1 MRFARGHGGFPVART
16 VTLVSAAW
24 CAIVL
29 GPGGL
34 GAGDLGFGIWDL
46 GFGIWDLGFGDSAF
60 CILHSDFPSP
70 ESPAPNPQWKAGVE
84 KSPLA
89 KTPDG
94 TQVDQYTLT
103 NANGLEVKV
112 LTYGAMLTT
121 VRVPDREGKFESVTL
136 YLDRAEEYLTRPTV
150 LGSVIGRYANR
161 IAGARFTLDGTEY
174 KLSAN
179 AGPHHIHGGRNGF
192 QTIVW
197 KAAPVQDAEGVGVKL
212 THTSPDGHEGYPGA
226 LDVEVTYTLTGDNQL
241 KMQYVARTDK
251 PTHVNLTNHAYWNLA
266 GAGSGDVLG
275 HLLTINADQYLPA
288 DPQKIPTGELKP
300 VKGTPMDFTE
310 PKTIGSRLD
319 QVEDR
324 NYDHCYVLNKRPGE
338 GLSLAARVV
347 EPKSGRVMEVYTTQP
362 GMQLYTGGIR
372 LKTGRLSYGP
382 YHAVC
387 LETQHFPDS
396 PNRPQFPSTV
406 LRPGEVY
413 RQLTIHKFSVVK

>member
-1 MRFARGHGGFPVART
+1 VA
-16 VTLVSAAW
+16 LAA
-24 CAIVL
+24 A
-29 GPGGL
+29 
-34 GAGDLGFGIWDL
+34 
-46 GFGIWDLGFGDSAF
+46 
-60 CILHSDFPSP
+60 
-70 ESPAPNPQWKAGVE
+70 QQAGVE
-84 KSPLA
+84 KSSVA

-94 TQVDQYTLT
+94 TQVEQYTLT

-121 VRVPDREGKFESVTL
+121 VRVPDRKGNFESVTL
-136 YLDRAEEYLTRPTV
+136 YLDPAEDYLTRPTV

-179 AGPHHIHGGRNGF
+179 AGRHHIHGGRNGF
-192 QTIVW
+192 QAIVW
-197 KAAPVQDAEGVGVKL
+197 RAAPVQDAEGVGVKL
-212 THTSPDGHEGYPGA
+212 THTSPDGHEGYPGT
-226 LDVEVTYTLTGDNQL
+226 LDVEVTYVLTDDNQL

-275 HLLTINADQYLPA
+275 HVLTINADRYLPA
-288 DPQKIPTGELKP
+288 DQQKIPTGELKP

-310 PKTIGSRLD
+310 PQTIGSRID

-338 GLSLAARVV
+338 RLSLAARVV

-362 GMQLYTGGIR
+362 GVQLYTAGGMR
-372 LKTGRLSYGP
+372 LKTERVSYGSH
-382 YHAVC
+382 HALC

-406 LRPGEVY
+406 LRPGETY
-413 RQLTIHKFSVVK
+413 RQLTVHQFSVLK